1 MLKTFKNLIFA
12 IIFLILFLEIV
23 AYSLSNFDN
32 TEMFNVRSFTEK
44 TNDKRLY
51 MLKSNFFSKKW
62 DSRKTR
68 RKRRIFYLI
77 KPKKKHLKYTYNK
90 TDLKKELKKIN

>member
-51 MLKSNFFSKKW
+51 MLKSNFFSKNMRFSKNE
-62 DSRKTR
+62 
-68 RKRRIFYLI
+68 
-77 KPKKKHLKYTYNK
+77 KKETNILFNK
-90 TDLKKELKKIN
+90 T

>member
-51 MLKSNFFSKKW
+51 MLKSNFFSKNMRFSKNE
-62 DSRKTR
+62 
-68 RKRRIFYLI
+68 
-77 KPKKKHLKYTYNK
+77 KKETHILFNK
-90 TDLKKELKKIN
+90 T